1 MSRVSD
7 SLSSERRRQ
16 IAFGA
21 LDLLATE
28 GAHGLTH
35 RRLDRS
41 LNLPEGSTSN
51 VFSRRMDLLR
61 AAVDALVV
69 SEEAVLAPVLK
80 DPPDLPWDAETS
92 ATVLTDVL
100 LAWLLPDNRRYLLA
114 RYTLLLEAT
123 RQQELATVMRAA
135 RNRFA
140 ALAELLCTATAG
152 ARADSHMAMQ
162 LVAYADGVLLAHLID
177 ETTAPSADRIRH
189 GIRLLF
195 DTSGPE

>member
-7 SLSSERRRQ
+7 SLSSERRRK

-21 LDLLATE
+21 VDLLATE

-41 LNLPEGSTSN
+41 LNLPEGSSSN

-69 SEEAVLAPVLK
+69 HEEAVLDPVLK
-80 DPPDLPWDAETS
+80 ERPDMPWDAETS

-135 RNRFA
+135 RNRFI
-140 ALAELLCTATAG
+140 ALADLLCAGTAG
-152 ARADSHMAMQ
+152 AHTNSDMAMQ
-162 LVAYADGVLLAHLID
+162 LVAYADGVLMAHLID
-177 ETTAPSADRIRH
+177 ESTAPSADRIRH
-189 GIRLLF
+189 GIRALF
-195 DTSGPE
+195 DT